1 MHLPNEV
8 ESILLPYREENDEL
22 LDKIDDMMRKGK
34 NIDEILE
41 FTDKKIL
48 KEGYGFSEEEIKM
61 ANNIWKKL
69 LNRRLGRN

>member
-1 MHLPNEV
+1 
-8 ESILLPYREENDEL
+8 
-22 LDKIDDMMRKGK
+22 MRKGK

-41 FTDKKIL
+41 FTDKKTL